1 MHRLLILKR
10 YQRVPERRT
19 TIIKDEVQ
27 IIMENFIG
35 RCVPKRLLIS
45 LIITSEDKTISHL

>member
-10 YQRVPERRT
+10 YQRVPERRA